1 MPVENRAFFLID
13 YSVTGGVEKVNA
25 NLSFLFQENN
35 IDFNHIISLYSVN
48 EYPEINYA
56 SHLKVHV
63 VNPISKRSLIESI
76 TKVLQENNITTI
88 LFQGDNMTIALAV
101 LKAAKKANCKA
112 ILHYHGSPHAYLK
125 IYIFRE
131 DLIRNPILMFKWL
144 FSKIVYPFKKNK
156 LKRVIQLAQDGF
168 VCVSHG
174 AEQEIK
180 DLYNLNDYSS
190 QKIITIYNPLLFEKI
205 NYYNLFSE
213 KEKIISF
220 VSRLTHK
227 HKNAMLIV
235 KTWMLLADKYPE
247 WKLQILGDGPLKTIM
262 ESVFEKNKV
271 QDVLFYGNVKNIEEQ
286 LIKSSIA
293 VSTSNCEGFGLAM
306 AEAAYFGNALVATK
320 SDGGLKDIIFEDQ
333 TGFFVPLNDA
343 LSLALSIEKLIQDRL
358 LCTELGKN
366 AQKRISDLDFKNEII
381 KWKKLLV

>member
-1 MPVENRAFFLID
+1 MPVENKAFFLID
-13 YSVTGGVEKVNA
+13 YSVIGGVEKVNA

-35 IDFNHIISLYSVN
+35 IDFKHIISLYSVN

-63 VNPISKRSLIESI
+63 VNPISKRSLFESI

-112 ILHYHGSPHAYLK
+112 ILHYHGSPYAYLK
-125 IYIFRE
+125 KYIFRE

-168 VCVSHG
+168 VCVSRG

-190 QKIITIYNPLLFEKI
+190 QKIITIYNPLLFKRI
-205 NYYNLFSE
+205 NSDNLFSE
-213 KEKIISF
+213 KEQIISF

-227 HKNAMLIV
+227 HKNVMLIV

-247 WKLQILGDGPLKTIM
+247 WKLQILGDGPLRAIM

-271 QDVLFYGNVKNIEEQ
+271 QNILFYGNVKNIEEK

-343 LSLALSIEKLIQDRL
+343 LSLALAIEKLIQDHV
-358 LCTELGKN
+358 LCTEFGKN
-366 AQKRISDLDFKNEII
+366 AQKRIDDTDFKNEII

>member
-1 MPVENRAFFLID
+1 MPAENKAFFLID

-35 IDFNHIISLYSVN
+35 IDFKYIISLYSSN

-63 VNPISKRSLIESI
+63 VNPISKGSLIESI

-101 LKAAKKANCKA
+101 LKAAKNANCKA
-112 ILHYHGSPHAYLK
+112 ILHYHGSPYAYLK
-125 IYIFRE
+125 KYIFRE
-131 DLIRNPILMFKWL
+131 DLIRNPILIFTWL

-180 DLYNLNDYSS
+180 DLYNLNDYNS
-190 QKIITIYNPLLFEKI
+190 QKISTIYNPLLFEKI
-205 NYYNLFSE
+205 NNVNLFSE
-213 KEKIISF
+213 KEQIISF

-235 KTWMLLADKYPE
+235 KAWMLLADKYSE
-247 WKLQILGDGPLKTIM
+247 WKLQILGDGPLKKIM
-262 ESVFEKNKV
+262 ESIFEKNNV
-271 QDVLFYGNVKNIEEQ
+271 QNVHFYGNVKNIEEK

-320 SDGGLKDIIFEDQ
+320 SDGGLKDIILEDQ
-333 TGFFVPLNDA
+333 TGFFVPLNDGP
-343 LSLALSIEKLIQDRL
+343 SLALSIEKLILDHE
-358 LCTELGKN
+358 LCTEFGKN
-366 AQKRISDLDFKNEII
+366 AQNRISDLDFKNEII

>member
-1 MPVENRAFFLID
+1 MPLENKAFFLID

-25 NLSFLFQENN
+25 NLSFLFQENS
-35 IDFNHIISLYSVN
+35 IDFKHIISLYSVN

-63 VNPISKRSLIESI
+63 VNPISKRSLIENI
-76 TKVLQENNITTI
+76 AKVLQENNITTI

-101 LKAAKKANCKA
+101 LKAAKNANCKA
-112 ILHYHGSPHAYLK
+112 ILHYHGSPYAYLK
-125 IYIFRE
+125 KYIFRE

-144 FSKIVYPFKKNK
+144 ISKIVYPLKKNK

-180 DLYNLNDYSS
+180 ELYNLNDYSS
-190 QKIITIYNPLLFEKI
+190 RKIIMIYNPLLFEKI
-205 NYYNLFSE
+205 NSDNLFSE
-213 KEKIISF
+213 KEQIVLFI
-220 VSRLTHK
+220 SRLTHK

-247 WKLQILGDGPLKTIM
+247 WKLEILGDGPLKVIM
-262 ESVFEKNKV
+262 ESVFEKNKIQNV
-271 QDVLFYGNVKNIEEQ
+271 RFYGNLKNIEEK

-306 AEAAYFGNALVATK
+306 AEAAYFANALVATK
-320 SDGGLKDIIFEDQ
+320 SDGGMKDIIFEGQ

-343 LSLALSIEKLIQDRL
+343 CRLALAIEKLIQNQV
-358 LCTELGKN
+358 LCAELGKN
-366 AQKRISDLDFKNEII
+366 AQKRIDNLNFKNEII
-381 KWKKLLV
+381 KWKKLLA

>member
-1 MPVENRAFFLID
+1 MPVENKAFFLID

-35 IDFNHIISLYSVN
+35 IDFKHIISLYSVN

-101 LKAAKKANCKA
+101 LKAAKNANCKA
-112 ILHYHGSPHAYLK
+112 ILHYHGSPYAYLK
-125 IYIFRE
+125 KYIFRE

-190 QKIITIYNPLLFEKI
+190 QKIITIYNPLLFERI
-205 NYYNLFSE
+205 NSDNLFSE
-213 KEKIISF
+213 KEQIISF

-262 ESVFEKNKV
+262 ESVFEKHKIQNV
-271 QDVLFYGNVKNIEEQ
+271 QFYGNVKNIEEK

-306 AEAAYFGNALVATK
+306 AEAAYFGNSLVATK
-320 SDGGLKDIIFEDQ
+320 SDGGLKDVIFEDQ

-343 LSLALSIEKLIQDRL
+343 LSLALAIEKLIQDHV
-358 LCTELGKN
+358 LCTEFGKN
-366 AQKRISDLDFKNEII
+366 AQKRIGDFDFKNEII

>member
-1 MPVENRAFFLID
+1 MPIANKAFFLID
-13 YSVTGGVEKVNA
+13 YSVMGGVEKVNA
-25 NLSFLFQENN
+25 NLSFLFQESS
-35 IDFNHIISLYSVN
+35 IDFKHIISLYSGN
-48 EYPEINYA
+48 ECPKINYA

-76 TKVLQENNITTI
+76 TKVLQETNSTTI

-112 ILHYHGSPHAYLK
+112 ILHYHGSPFAYLK
-125 IYIFRE
+125 KYIFRE

-144 FSKIVYPFKKNK
+144 LSKMVYPFKKNK

-180 DLYNLNDYSS
+180 KLYNLNEYTG
-190 QKIITIYNPLLFEKI
+190 QKITTIYNPLVFEKI
-205 NYYNLFSE
+205 NSDNLFSE
-213 KEKIISF
+213 KEQIVSF

-235 KTWMLLADKYPE
+235 KTWMLLAHKYPQ
-247 WKLQILGDGPLKTIM
+247 WKLQILGEGPLKTMM
-262 ESVFEKNKV
+262 ESVFEKHKIQNV
-271 QDVLFYGNVKNIEEQ
+271 QFFGNVKNIEEK

-320 SDGGLKDIIFEDQ
+320 SDGGLKDILFEGQ
-333 TGFFVPLNDA
+333 TGFFAPLNDA
-343 LSLALSIEKLIQDRL
+343 LGLALAIEKLIQDRE
-358 LCTELGKN
+358 LCTEFGKN
-366 AQKRISDLDFKNEII
+366 AQKRIGDLDFKNEII
-381 KWKKLLV
+381 KWKKLLG